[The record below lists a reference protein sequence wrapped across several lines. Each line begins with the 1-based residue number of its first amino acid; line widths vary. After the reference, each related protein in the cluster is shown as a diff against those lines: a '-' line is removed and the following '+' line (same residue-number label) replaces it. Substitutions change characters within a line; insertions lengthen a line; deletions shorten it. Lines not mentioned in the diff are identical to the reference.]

1 MRSFEFLTE
10 LEEKPGF
17 FRGAKVKAPADP
29 KVSQVQSTITNQ
41 VQNIFDIDELN
52 QIYSY
57 IRKMDLGGGFD
68 EIFSK
73 DIDLKQ
79 VQTTLSKAII
89 DAKAPFEDKMAFA
102 KEIVTK
108 GIIDVDALLTSGETK
123 NITDLVKTQFP
134 GIYENIAGELMNI
147 AGSFKS
153 GNTKTN
159 RGKGEFFLAILS
171 PEITL
176 SKTGHGDLTIRG
188 NGYEVK
194 DNMARIK
201 GRKGYGS
208 TDQVRQEVI
217 EEVTKFVT
225 EQEKKN
231 PQTPLAGK
239 TFSVGV
245 GAKQNFWTEFGPL
258 AIQGGAD
265 AASVVNFVKSLWTK
279 TIKSLFLGVSKDQ
292 LESVS
297 PFDQRGVLN
306 FSAIHAPMK
315 ALAFDYYKT
324 ADKFQGVLF
333 VNSAKMTITYIET
346 ADQFV
351 QKIGV
356 MKYGFEPGAQNGM
369 QVKTP

>member
-1 MRSFEFLTE
+1 MRAFEFLI
-10 LEEKPGF
+10 EEKPGLSQADNA
-17 FRGAKVKAPADP
+17 GNSADP
-29 KVSQVQSTITNQ
+29 KITQVQTTITDK

-73 DIDLKQ
+73 DIDLRQ
-79 VQTTLSKAII
+79 IQTTLSKAII

-108 GIIDVDALLTSGETK
+108 GIIDVDALLTAGETR
-123 NITDLVKTQFP
+123 NITSLVKTQFP
-134 GIYENIAGELMNI
+134 NIYQNIASELMNI

-171 PEITL
+171 PDITL

-188 NGYEVK
+188 EGYEVK

-208 TDQVRQEVI
+208 TDQVRQEVT
-217 EEVTKFVT
+217 EEVTKFIA

-231 PQTPLAGK
+231 PQTPLSGK
-239 TFSVGV
+239 SFGVGV

-265 AASVVNFVKSLWTK
+265 ANTVVRFVRSLWEK
-279 TIKSLFLGVSKDQ
+279 TIRSLFLNISKQQ
-292 LESVS
+292 LASVS
-297 PFDQRGVLN
+297 PFDGNGVLDFN
-306 FSAIHAPMK
+306 SLHVPMK
-315 ALAFDYYKT
+315 SLAFDYYKT
-324 ADKFQGVLF
+324 ADQFKGVLF
-333 VNSAKMTITYIET
+333 VNSSKMTITYIET
-346 ADQFV
+346 SEQFNE
-351 QKIGV
+351 KIGV
-356 MKYGFEPGAQNGM
+356 YKYGFEVGAQNGM

>member
-10 LEEKPGF
+10 EEKPGF
-17 FRGAKVKAPADP
+17 FRGAKVRPPADP
-29 KVSQVQSTITNQ
+29 KVSQVQTTITDK

-102 KEIVTK
+102 KEIVSK
-108 GIIDVDALLTSGETK
+108 GIIDIDTLLTPGETRE
-123 NITDLVKTQFP
+123 ITSLVKTQFP
-134 GIYENIAGELMNI
+134 NIYENIAADLMNI

-153 GNTKTN
+153 GNVKTN

-188 NGYEVK
+188 AGYEVK

-208 TDQVRQEVI
+208 TDQVRQDVT
-217 EEVTKFVT
+217 EEVTRFIDQQVA
-225 EQEKKN
+225 KN
-231 PQTPLAGK
+231 PQSPLAGK
-239 TFSVGV
+239 SFGVGV
-245 GAKQNFWTEFGPL
+245 GAKQNFWTEFSPL

-265 AASVVNFVKSLWTK
+265 PATVSKFVRTLWEK
-279 TIKSLFLGVSKDQ
+279 TIKSLFLSISKQQ
-292 LESVS
+292 LASVS
-297 PFDQRGVLN
+297 PFDENGVLN
-306 FSAIHAPMK
+306 FSALHAPMK
-315 ALAFDYYKT
+315 ALAFDYYKA
-324 ADKFQGVLF
+324 ADQFKGVLF

-346 ADQFV
+346 SDQFNE
-351 QKIGV
+351 KIGV

>member
-10 LEEKPGF
+10 EEKPGF
-17 FRGAKVKAPADP
+17 FRGARVKPPEDP
-29 KVSQVQSTITNQ
+29 KVAQVQSTITDK

-108 GIIDVDALLTSGETK
+108 GIIDVDALLSPGETK
-123 NITDLVKTQFP
+123 EITSLVKTQFP
-134 GIYENIAGELMNI
+134 NIYANIASELMNI

-153 GNTKTN
+153 GNVKTN

-188 NGYEVK
+188 QGYEVK

-208 TDQVRQEVI
+208 TDQIRQEVI

-225 EQEKKN
+225 NQQKKN

-239 TFSVGV
+239 TFGVGV

-265 AASVVNFVKSLWTK
+265 VNTVVKFVRTLWEK
-279 TIKSLFLGVSKDQ
+279 TIRSLFLNISKQQ
-292 LESVS
+292 LASVS
-297 PFDQRGVLN
+297 PFDANGVLN
-306 FSAIHAPMK
+306 FSALHAPMK
-315 ALAFDYYKT
+315 ALAFDYYKN
-324 ADKFQGVLF
+324 ADQFNGVLF

-346 ADQFV
+346 SEQFNE
-351 QKIGV
+351 KIGV